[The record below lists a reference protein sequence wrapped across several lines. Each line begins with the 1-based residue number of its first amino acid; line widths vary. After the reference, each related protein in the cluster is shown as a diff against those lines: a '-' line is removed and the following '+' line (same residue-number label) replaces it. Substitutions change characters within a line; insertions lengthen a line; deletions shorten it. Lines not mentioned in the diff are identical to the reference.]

1 MNVRGRGSDQLVKH
15 KEEMGGNALMSSA
28 LPQDLLPQQDECDWG
43 SDCEV
48 TSVSAVDRAAAGMC
62 HGKEL

>member
-1 MNVRGRGSDQLVKH
+1 MDVRGHGSEQLVGH

-28 LPQDLLPQQDECDWG
+28 LPQDLLPQQEECDWG

-48 TSVSAVDRAAAGMC
+48 TSVSAVDRAAAGTC
-62 HGKEL
+62 HGKGL